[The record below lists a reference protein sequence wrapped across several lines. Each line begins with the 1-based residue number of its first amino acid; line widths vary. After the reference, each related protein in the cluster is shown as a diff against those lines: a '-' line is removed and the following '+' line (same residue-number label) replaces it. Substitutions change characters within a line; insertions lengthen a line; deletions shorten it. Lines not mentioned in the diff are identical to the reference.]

1 MKIKYFWMYVL
12 GALALTAVFLLRL
25 KYGNAANTAIASFS
39 LTSTIIFG
47 VYYIQNTFARRAAKN
62 KRS

>member
-47 VYYIQNTFARRAAKN
+47 VYYIQNTFARKAEKN